1 VIPVLCAIALIV
13 RQWTA
18 QAREFGKRIWE
29 IVGERRNPAIVF
41 EHPGEDTLPTSIF
54 VCDNRGMV
62 VICAGTSGYSA
73 VVDLRYHWTRQNGSR
88 VARTTSRRTPT
99 TSSSATASST
109 RR

>member
-41 EHPGEDTLPTSIF
+41 EHPGEDTIPTSIF
-54 VCDNRGMV
+54 VCDNRGVV
-62 VICAGTSGYSA
+62 VIFAGTSG
-73 VVDLRYHWTRQNGSR
+73 
-88 VARTTSRRTPT
+88 
-99 TSSSATASST
+99 
-109 RR
+109 